1 MAGDSRELRKAL
13 VVRFKKIRGQIQGIQ
28 RMLPDKSCKEVFI
41 QLSAVKSAL
50 DKASLLVLEN
60 HMQHCLLGATD
71 EPSIETQKAS
81 LITFIR
87 NYKYGSNATPYI
99 RQDLNVLLNESVRK
113 IGIVIE
119 TVEDFDE
126 NRCTDVLSNTSE
138 IRELLGRVGLILFE
152 QEIETTLVD
161 RASSEEFDALE
172 RILNMA
178 KKFII

>member
-1 MAGDSRELRKAL
+1 MADNRKELRKAL
-13 VVRFKKIRGQIQGIQ
+13 IVRFKKIRGQIQGIQ
-28 RMLPDKSCKEVFI
+28 RMLPEKSCKDIFI

-60 HMQHCLLGATD
+60 HMHHCLLGATD
-71 EPSIETQKAS
+71 ETSIENQKAS

-99 RQDLNVLLNESVRK
+99 RQDLDILLEESVRK

-119 TVEDFDE
+119 TVEDFEE

-138 IRELLGRVGLILFE
+138 IRELLSRVGLMLFE
-152 QEIETTLVD
+152 QEIEKTLVD
-161 RASSEEFDALE
+161 RDASEDFDSLE